1 MFRLVSPWELWLET
15 VLVCEWASWMVS
27 GWGCGSEYVLLGALL
42 ELWKSV
48 DLLVPS
54 LLGDDLSATLS
65 LVDLLSALVLDKS
78 SVAPLVDSMETTM
91 LGS

>member
-1 MFRLVSPWELWLET
+1 MET
-15 VLVCEWASWMVS
+15 VLVCEWAIWMVS

-65 LVDLLSALVLDKS
+65 LVDPLSALVLDKS

>member
-1 MFRLVSPWELWLET
+1 
-15 VLVCEWASWMVS
+15 MVS

-65 LVDLLSALVLDKS
+65 LVDPLSALVLDKS

>member
-1 MFRLVSPWELWLET
+1 
-15 VLVCEWASWMVS
+15 
-27 GWGCGSEYVLLGALL
+27 VLLGALL